1 MSYRSILLCPD
12 EHTLYQLSY
21 MDKKSDVI
29 IALSSSLDY
38 ELPEGAVLLS
48 RDAQSSERISIPHCS
63 ELLKHAAC
71 IKLIYCALSVSEY
84 LSMLYFVSL
93 CKELPIQ
100 VHDFSQ
106 PRPLPQDDTCKVWC
120 TSCKELDESTYHN
133 ASFHLLTQKEKD
145 DLHQKWL
152 PLSSSKYLK
161 CFSDLASQTIQ
172 LLSQNAFDA
181 QILTMISEHKSF
193 ASIYRCFLTD
203 YGLSEKWLLSR
214 CHALGLSL

>member
-1 MSYRSILLCPD
+1 MSYRNILLCPD
-12 EHTLYQLSY
+12 EHTQYQLSC
-21 MDKKSDVI
+21 MDKNADAI
-29 IALSSSLDY
+29 IALSNSLDY

-48 RDAQSSERISIPHCS
+48 ANAQSSERISIQHCS
-63 ELLKHAAC
+63 ELFKHAAC
-71 IKLIYCALSVSEY
+71 IKLIYCALSVNEY

-100 VHDFSQ
+100 IHDFSQ
-106 PRPLPQDDTCKVWC
+106 PRPLPQDDTCAVWC
-120 TSCKELDESTYHN
+120 ASCKELDETTYHN

-152 PLSSSKYLK
+152 PLSSSACLK
-161 CFSDLASQTIQ
+161 CFSDPASQTIQ
-172 LLSQNAFDA
+172 LLSQDAFDER
-181 QILTMISEHKSF
+181 ILTMISEHKSF
-193 ASIYRCFLTD
+193 ASLYRCFLTD